1 MVNERTRTEVWQGL
15 WDAHR
20 VAHDYQAA
28 HRRYQFYNAV
38 CICALI
44 VFGAAALVATW
55 ERIPDVVL
63 PVAGLLVAGIAL
75 WTLFANYAAKSAV
88 AHALSGQCADLAIE
102 WSTLSARLESADED
116 IDEPLARKHLDDLK
130 RRMLTLKQRQTARQ
144 RAGNN
149 HDRRS
154 DGKLCMKDV
163 HKSSTKPSRPPGSKP
178 PPPPPPPRRQTAPR
192 HGATVPGRGTTA
204 EQAGM
209 TPTPRQ
215 CCVGVYRAFNGRSN
229 APPAAFSMLMVKLSP
244 LRV

>member
-149 HDRRS
+149 RRDRRS

-163 HKSSTKPSRPPGSKP
+163 HESSTKPSRPPGSKP
-178 PPPPPPPRRQTAPR
+178 PPPPPPPRPRRQPPPDT
-192 HGATVPGRGTTA
+192 GRPSPD
-204 EQAGM
+204 EE
-209 TPTPRQ
+209 R
-215 CCVGVYRAFNGRSN
+215 
-229 APPAAFSMLMVKLSP
+229 PPNK
-244 LRV
+244 RG